1 MGIRGGFLTN
11 TKAKE
16 SRVTAV
22 ITRADGSIE
31 RLGEIAYWH
40 RNPLRRWAWHI
51 AKFCGSIFNRSKAP

>member
-22 ITRADGSIE
+22 ITRADGSVE

-40 RNPLRRWAWHI
+40 RNPLRRWAWHA
-51 AKFCGSIFNRSKAP
+51 AKVVRAVLGRSNAA